1 VLNTYIVSDFDKL
14 ARLVERQTNVSE
26 PVPPYWL
33 RALVTVE
40 TALAATKEKD
50 PKKKINASNSRALN
64 GMKQKVK
71 KAMKDQETLL
81 TTYNE
86 VRINLFRDRFS
97 LIMVV
102 LQDPDKFERDY
113 IQALAPPPVAPRES
127 RPAQPGGAEAAQDG
141 EPDEFTTVGKGGK
154 GVQHTV
160 ETIFKDLAQV
170 NENRGKK
177 VCLLGLRV

>member
-1 VLNTYIVSDFDKL
+1 LNTYIVSDFDKL

-40 TALAATKEKD
+40 TALVATKEKD

-81 TTYNE
+81 ITYNE
-86 VRINLFRDRFS
+86 VCMNLFRGHLC
-97 LIMVV
+97 LITVV

-113 IQALAPPPVAPRES
+113 IQALAPPPVATRES

-154 GVQHTV
+154 GVQHTA

-177 VCLLGLRV
+177 VCLPRLCV